1 MASITI
7 RGEGDLFNLGFCF
20 LKQPVAMGAQS
31 LAAFIDL
38 DGFFQRYIAML
49 KAAVC
54 TDYDAEI
61 PLSERPRPPQMWS
74 GAHFEGKPVGF
85 VREYHG
91 YSLGDYEA
99 EQLLPDE
106 AEIQDGTRVYLVTG

>member
-1 MASITI
+1 
-7 RGEGDLFNLGFCF
+7 
-20 LKQPVAMGAQS
+20 
-31 LAAFIDL
+31 
-38 DGFFQRYIAML
+38 ML

-54 TDYDAEI
+54 TDYDAEA

-99 EQLLPDE
+99 AQLLPDE

>member
-1 MASITI
+1 MATN
-7 RGEGDLFNLGFCF
+7 EGDDTDESSSSVSSSSTTVHVSWGRGLHHFRTAGRCT
-20 LKQPVAMGAQS
+20 V
-31 LAAFIDL
+31 
-38 DGFFQRYIAML
+38 AML

-54 TDYDAEI
+54 TDYDAEA

-85 VREYHG
+85 VREYLG

-99 EQLLPDE
+99 AQLLPDE